1 MIIILLLLCLACLT
15 SCQAKPTTGETVTIN
30 KNSILTSHLSYDYN
44 TDYIT
49 NDGQGLAKRID
60 LTWSEENITG
70 FDKNT
75 STGFYLL
82 LSDLSYYSKKTNNVE
97 DLEISDNTIDKFKN
111 ILNCFRANNSSLV
124 LRFTYDKFQGLDNQ
138 EPDFNMV
145 LKHFEKIVKVID
157 LYPYTIYSFECG
169 FLSKLGDMSGGNIVS
184 NQNVAKLI
192 DIYLENVTST
202 KLFLS
207 KLDYIYSYVGI
218 ERGDLSEISEKD
230 LAKTS
235 KFGVYDNGQI
245 VQRIIDN
252 NFDQAT
258 ITWSKG
264 HNINLSLYL
273 NKDFDLNLLSKDVI
287 DKLFEFHLTYFSCD
301 NLLLNDLSNLKM
313 DNINILNYL
322 NMYSGFAP
330 LINYFDVVRENNN
343 LGFII
348 YNKTKTNAPY
358 LKDLYYTIY
367 FISNEKTIEYSDKF
381 TLKNIEQGLYGL
393 TYNSYDVY
401 IKIYN
406 QNKTKYFNILND
418 STRREDMTFFLGKIS
433 Y

>member
-15 SCQAKPTTGETVTIN
+15 SCQANPTTGETVTVN

-60 LTWSEENITG
+60 LTWSEDNITG

-111 ILNCFRANNSSLV
+111 ILNCFKANNSSLV

-218 ERGDLSEISEKD
+218 ERGD
-230 LAKTS
+230 
-235 KFGVYDNGQI
+235 
-245 VQRIIDN
+245 
-252 NFDQAT
+252 
-258 ITWSKG
+258 
-264 HNINLSLYL
+264 
-273 NKDFDLNLLSKDVI
+273 
-287 DKLFEFHLTYFSCD
+287 
-301 NLLLNDLSNLKM
+301 
-313 DNINILNYL
+313 
-322 NMYSGFAP
+322 
-330 LINYFDVVRENNN
+330 
-343 LGFII
+343 
-348 YNKTKTNAPY
+348 
-358 LKDLYYTIY
+358 
-367 FISNEKTIEYSDKF
+367 
-381 TLKNIEQGLYGL
+381 
-393 TYNSYDVY
+393 
-401 IKIYN
+401 
-406 QNKTKYFNILND
+406 
-418 STRREDMTFFLGKIS
+418 
-433 Y
+433 